1 VGLAAGLRQAVA
13 IADTRQDPEFDR
25 RSRGL
30 PWLIAVVVIPLLI
43 AAIGYGAER
52 SRSASAPIGA
62 LPTPAP
68 SHTSGAPTFSL
79 APLSITRNGNDIT
92 LSGDFPDDSAKA
104 ALMKALNGSLPP
116 GVNIIDQIHINPT
129 VDALDF
135 SNAGPI
141 FRDSAS
147 IPDFSLT
154 VSGAIITLAGTVVS
168 QDQKTTVEQEAAH
181 TWSNLNV
188 VGKLVVKAPVPLPP
202 PPAPPGPPPPP
213 APPAAVSCADLQSV
227 INGVTG
233 GPIIF
238 ANDGFSLTPADDQI
252 LPQVAD
258 KLKGC
263 PSAHVTINGFTDNS
277 GAEAINISLST
288 QRAKTVADFLV
299 DHGVVVAQLVIKGL
313 GSINPVAPNDT
324 PEGRAKN
331 RRVEIV
337 VS

>member
-1 VGLAAGLRQAVA
+1 MELVADSRQAA
-13 IADTRQDPEFDR
+13 ATEETRRDPDLPR
-25 RSRGL
+25 RSPLL
-30 PWLIAVVVIPLLI
+30 PWLIAVAVIPLLI
-43 AAIGYGAER
+43 AAIGYGGLER
-52 SRSASAPIGA
+52 SRSANGSVGA

-68 SHTSGAPTFSL
+68 SSTSGTPRFSL
-79 APLSITRNGNDIT
+79 APLSVTRSGNTIT

-116 GVNIIDQIHINPT
+116 GVNIVDQLHINPT

-154 VSGAIITLAGTVVS
+154 VSGVTVTLAGSAAS

-181 TWSNLNV
+181 IWSNLNV
-188 VGKLVVKAPVPLPP
+188 VGKLVVNPPVP
-202 PPAPPGPPPPP
+202 PPAPPGP
-213 APPAAVSCADLQSV
+213 PPAAVSCADLQSV
-227 INGVTG
+227 VNAVTG
-233 GPIIF
+233 GPITF
-238 ANDGFSLTPADDQI
+238 ANDGFSLTPADEQI
-252 LPQVAD
+252 LPQLVE
-258 KLKGC
+258 KLKAC
-263 PSAHVTINGFTDNS
+263 PGSHVTINGYADNS
-277 GAEAINISLST
+277 GTEDINISLST
-288 QRAKTVADFLV
+288 QRAETVANYLLS
-299 DHGVVVAQLVIKGL
+299 HGVVVAQMVVKGL

>member
-1 VGLAAGLRQAVA
+1 MGLAAGLRQAA
-13 IADTRQDPEFDR
+13 ATADTRQDPEFDR

-188 VGKLVVKAPVPLPP
+188 VGKLVVKAPR
-202 PPAPPGPPPPP
+202 
-213 APPAAVSCADLQSV
+213 
-227 INGVTG
+227 
-233 GPIIF
+233 
-238 ANDGFSLTPADDQI
+238 
-252 LPQVAD
+252 
-258 KLKGC
+258 
-263 PSAHVTINGFTDNS
+263 PSTF
-277 GAEAINISLST
+277 
-288 QRAKTVADFLV
+288 R
-299 DHGVVVAQLVIKGL
+299 
-313 GSINPVAPNDT
+313 
-324 PEGRAKN
+324 
-331 RRVEIV
+331 
-337 VS
+337 